1 MQVIDARAD
10 TARIN
15 ELFYRHIPE
24 SGLRNYWHPVA
35 LSRDITDQPTP
46 MTLMGDPVVLLRR
59 QGRAYA
65 LRNECPHRGTRLS
78 KGSCE
83 FPGSRTLTCRY
94 HGWTFDVADGRLVA
108 ALTDGPDS
116 PIVGKARVRTYP
128 VEERQGIVWI
138 WLADTA
144 PVPVEQDIPN
154 GLLQAS
160 EVHTVRRIAPGN
172 WRWHV
177 ENPGLG
183 HATFL
188 HRDSAYMRIVDMFG
202 YAAGP
207 HAVLGEEGEDG
218 QWLMEKFEA
227 MGSDRNY
234 PGLGRWPRRR
244 FGEFIPLGDFAG
256 GPMGV
261 RTIVSVR
268 LPGIIRVARF
278 PIEGALYYEWFVQTD
293 ADHYLYFQVAC
304 GYPKNLLQRVSWLT
318 RFYAWG
324 RWAGMVRFNAQD
336 LDMTEDSHTYAKT
349 HGSNDPAPL
358 YRPDGF
364 QLAWRRYAV
373 DHLRGAHIAGLGS
386 ERAAP
391 QAAAS

>member
-15 ELFYRHIPE
+15 ALFYKHIPVM
-24 SGLRNYWHPVA
+24 GLRNYWHPVA
-35 LSRDITDQPTP
+35 LSREVGERPLARTI
-46 MTLMGDPVVLLRR
+46 MGDPLVFVRR

-65 LRNECPHRGTRLS
+65 VRDECPHRGTRLS
-78 KGSCE
+78 KGTCE

-94 HGWTFDVADGRLVA
+94 HGWTFDVGDGRLVA

-116 PIVGKARVRTYP
+116 PVVGKVRVRTYP
-128 VEERQGIVWI
+128 VEERQGIVWV
-138 WLADTA
+138 WMADGP
-144 PVPVEQDIPN
+144 PVAVEQDIPR
-154 GLLQAS
+154 GLLTAS
-160 EVHTVRRIAPGN
+160 EVHTVRRVAPGN

-202 YAAGP
+202 YAQGP

-218 QWLMEKFEA
+218 EWLMEKFEA
-227 MGSDRNY
+227 MGANRDY
-234 PGLGRWPRRR
+234 PGLGRWPRHR
-244 FGEFIPLGDFAG
+244 FGEFIPIGDFAG
-256 GPMGV
+256 GPLGV

-268 LPGIIRVARF
+268 LPGIVRVARF

-304 GYPKNLLQRVSWLT
+304 GYPKNLLERASWLT
-318 RFYAWG
+318 RFFAWG

-336 LDMTEDSHTYAKT
+336 LGMTEDSHTYALR

-364 QLAWRRYAV
+364 QLAWRRYALER
-373 DHLRGAHIAGLGS
+373 LRGASIPELRAQPVAQAGT
-386 ERAAP
+386 A
-391 QAAAS
+391 

>member
-10 TARIN
+10 AARIN
-15 ELFYRHIPE
+15 ELFYQHIPE

-35 LSRDITDQPTP
+35 LSREITEQPLAR
-46 MTLMGDPVVLLRR
+46 TLMGDPVVLLRR
-59 QGRAYA
+59 QGVAYA
-65 LRNECPHRGTRLS
+65 LANACPHRGTQLS

-116 PIVGKARVRTYP
+116 AIVGKARVRTYP
-128 VEERQGIVWI
+128 VAERQGIVWI
-138 WLADTA
+138 WLADSA
-144 PVPVEQDIPN
+144 PVPVEQDIPR
-154 GLLQAS
+154 GLLEAS
-160 EVHTVRRIAPGN
+160 EVHTVRRVAPGN

-188 HRDSAYMRIVDMFG
+188 HRDSAYMRMVDMFG
-202 YAAGP
+202 YAEEP
-207 HAVLGEEGEDG
+207 SAVLGTEGEDG
-218 QWLMEKFEA
+218 EWLLDKFGG
-227 MGSDRNY
+227 MGTNREY
-234 PGLGRWPRRR
+234 PGLGTWPPKR
-244 FGEFIPLGDFAG
+244 FGEVIKLTKFADGPLG
-256 GPMGV
+256 V
-261 RTIVSVR
+261 NSIVSVR
-268 LPGIIRVARF
+268 LPGIVRVSNF
-278 PIEGALYYEWFVQTD
+278 PIGGSLYYEWFVQTD

-304 GYPKNLLQRVSWLT
+304 GYPKTVLQRASWLA

-336 LDMTEDSHTYAKT
+336 LDMTADSHTYAKR

-364 QLAWRRYAV
+364 QLAWRKLAV
-373 DHLRGAHIAGLGS
+373 EQLRGGN
-386 ERAAP
+386 AP
-391 QAAAS
+391 AVRPQPAIREATSY